1 MADKI
6 LGVRGGQPVGKNWAE
21 RLVTRS
27 DELKMAFNRAKDR
40 QRILQEDPE
49 IIGAWFKL
57 VEDTKAK
64 YGIHNDDIHNFDETG
79 FQMGV
84 ASSSKVVTGS
94 ERRARPELV
103 QPGDREWV
111 TVIESICA
119 AGYATPPFIIY
130 KGRVHI
136 SAWYEETDIP
146 HDWKLSVS
154 DNGWTNNALGLE
166 WLKHFNTHTKTR
178 QVGGYRLL
186 ILDGHESHL
195 NQDFKDYCVDN
206 KILTLCMP
214 PHSSHILQPLD
225 VVCFSPLKRKY
236 SQRVRDLARRR
247 VFHINK
253 EGFLPAFR
261 DAFLDVF
268 TKANCQKAFEASG
281 LVPANAQVV
290 LDRLEV
296 RLRTP
301 PAVPLPETPWQ
312 SKTPSN
318 THEFGSQSK
327 LVSDSFRRSPSTAQE
342 GFSKLVK
349 GAEEMLHEN
358 VLIKARVRELEEQLA
373 VMTKR
378 KSRKRKQIQHGGT
391 LEYGPA
397 ALQVAAK
404 ASVAAQPSKKTR
416 GAGGAGGGQPTVRRC
431 GNCGKTGHNARTCQ
445 EGAEASSE
453 SDASTE
459 YAGSLFNSE

>member
-6 LGVRGGQPVGKNWAE
+6 LSVRGGQPVGKNWAE
-21 RLVTRS
+21 RLVTRL
-27 DELKMAFNRAKDR
+27 DELKMAFNWAKDQ

-49 IIGAWFKL
+49 IINAWFKL

-64 YGIHNDDIHNFDETG
+64 YGIHNNNIHNFNETG

-84 ASSSKVVTGS
+84 ALSSKVVTGS
-94 ERRARPELV
+94 ERRARLELV
-103 QPGDREWV
+103 QPGDRKWV
-111 TVIESICA
+111 TVIKSICTA
-119 AGYATPPFIIY
+119 
-130 KGRVHI
+130 
-136 SAWYEETDIP
+136 
-146 HDWKLSVS
+146 
-154 DNGWTNNALGLE
+154 
-166 WLKHFNTHTKTR
+166 
-178 QVGGYRLL
+178 
-186 ILDGHESHL
+186 
-195 NQDFKDYCVDN
+195 
-206 KILTLCMP
+206 
-214 PHSSHILQPLD
+214 
-225 VVCFSPLKRKY
+225 
-236 SQRVRDLARRR
+236 
-247 VFHINK
+247 
-253 EGFLPAFR
+253 R

-268 TKANCQKAFEASG
+268 TKANCQKAFKASG

-312 SKTPSN
+312 LKTLSN

-327 LVSDSFRRSPSTAQE
+327 LISNSFRQSLSTAQE
-342 GFSKLVK
+342 GFLKLVK

-373 VMTKR
+373 VITKR
-378 KSRKRKQIQHGGT
+378 KSQKRKQIQHGGT

-397 ALQVAAK
+397 ALQVAAE

-416 GAGGAGGGQPTVRRC
+416 GAGSAEGGQLTVQRC

-453 SDASTE
+453 LDASTE
-459 YAGSLFNSE
+459 YAGLLFDSE